1 MLCFLTLQRS
11 PIIVN
16 FFVEVI
22 NFFRVCP
29 FHELKFELQ
38 IQVTIKKKYVYINI
52 YTPVFKKVDVLKIYI
67 KYTYLL
73 YSCQNCQNK
82 QKRAIDICLLIYILR
97 TSTFLKT
104 AVYIYISCFMRNTPM
119 APLHNMC
126 FLSVM
131 VQKIVLCD
139 CLKMLFTLVLQQSIE
154 NCSNNSFICSCAFY
168 LCCQGEKLAWM
179 YMYLSW
185 VTNHS

>member
-1 MLCFLTLQRS
+1 M
-11 PIIVN
+11 
-16 FFVEVI
+16 FFNSTEVTNHCKFFCGSYKFFQGLSISWVEV
-22 NFFRVCP
+22 RV
-29 FHELKFELQ
+29 
-38 IQVTIKKKYVYINI
+38 TNTSYNKKKICIYKYI